1 MVVASV
7 GPDVRTRGRAIGS
20 LMQRVETEYAEMP
33 GLSLTLPQAQRLWS
47 VDRET
52 CEELFS
58 RLVARG
64 VLRKIAGGRFVRA

>member
-7 GPDVRTRGRAIGS
+7 GSDVSTRRRAIGS

-52 CEELFS
+52 CEEIFN
-58 RLVARG
+58 RLVGRG
-64 VLRKIAGGRFVRA
+64 VLRKTASGRFVRA